1 MGDKAKIIA
10 PDGYRIA
17 IDGNHVVTFPMGAIV
32 EGRVAEAALQ
42 DHAASRMFDQVAERK
57 IVAPTET
64 KTPRKRKAK
73 R

>member
-10 PDGYRIA
+10 PNGYRIA

-42 DHAASRMFDQVAERK
+42 DHAASRM
-57 IVAPTET
+57 
-64 KTPRKRKAK
+64 
-73 R
+73 